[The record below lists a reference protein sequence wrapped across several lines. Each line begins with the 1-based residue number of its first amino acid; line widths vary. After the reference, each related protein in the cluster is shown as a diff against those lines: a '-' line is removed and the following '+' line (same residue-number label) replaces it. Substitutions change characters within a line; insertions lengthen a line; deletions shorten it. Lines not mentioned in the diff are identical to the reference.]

1 MTMIER
7 VARALWD
14 AQSTKPGSWDLLHPS
29 KQDGMRDRACAAIEA
44 LRVPTEA
51 MLRAGG
57 VAWHKADPHDAAA
70 LVWGRMIEAALADVK
85 PPSRHQFWSVA
96 RLGYRTSSKQ
106 CIECGV
112 WDDDDNLPTFC
123 SPRTTRVPIDPKTVV
138 DRNVLPPLPDDPVVD
153 ALPASRSW
161 PVPDD
166 FWP

>member
-1 MTMIER
+1 MTMIE
-7 VARALWD
+7 
-14 AQSTKPGSWDLLHPS
+14 
-29 KQDGMRDRACAAIEA
+29 AIEA

-51 MLRAGG
+51 MIRAGG

-70 LVWGRMIEAALADVK
+70 LVWGRMIEAALGETD
-85 PPSRHQFWSVA
+85 Q
-96 RLGYRTSSKQ
+96 
-106 CIECGV
+106 
-112 WDDDDNLPTFC
+112 
-123 SPRTTRVPIDPKTVV
+123 RTTRVPIDPKTIV